1 MDKEDKKL
9 LLGYIDEV
17 GVIEKYLESLR
28 VAFLVQIYD
37 NEDKP
42 LSENSKEEVYSI
54 YSCYQEKITKP
65 IIEDFQKLYDG
76 LENKINKIAKECK
89 IYQLKAKFND
99 ILNQGSTKAIYEF
112 IGEVVIESKNTI
124 WKERCE
130 EVNKWE
136 RENILKMIKKEIY
149 YGFNRERWR
158 QAEFYKF

>member
-1 MDKEDKKL
+1 ME
-9 LLGYIDEV
+9 IF
-17 GVIEKYLESLR
+17 GVRL
-28 VAFLVQIYD
+28 AFLVQIYD

-76 LENKINKIAKECK
+76 FENKINKIAKEYSNNNEFK
-89 IYQLKAKFND
+89 
-99 ILNQGSTKAIYEF
+99 KAIYEF

>member
-1 MDKEDKKL
+1 MEIFGVRLGKINDNNRDKEDKKL
-9 LLGYIDEV
+9 LLGYIDKV

-28 VAFLVQIYD
+28 VGQHEPFLVQIYD

-54 YSCYQEKITKP
+54 YSCYQENSNNNEFK
-65 IIEDFQKLYDG
+65 
-76 LENKINKIAKECK
+76 
-89 IYQLKAKFND
+89 
-99 ILNQGSTKAIYEF
+99 KAIYEF

>member
-1 MDKEDKKL
+1 MEIFGVRLGKINDNNRDKEDKKL
-9 LLGYIDEV
+9 LLGYIDKV

-54 YSCYQEKITKP
+54 YSCYQENSNNNEFK
-65 IIEDFQKLYDG
+65 
-76 LENKINKIAKECK
+76 
-89 IYQLKAKFND
+89 
-99 ILNQGSTKAIYEF
+99 KAIYEF

-149 YGFNRERWR
+149 YGFNRGRWR